1 MAQKIT
7 DLKKQQRNPNR
18 ISVYLDG
25 EYAFGLSQTV
35 AAWLQVGQTIS
46 AEKVASLQTDE
57 TRAAAFQQALRLL
70 SYRPRSEAEIEKK
83 LNDKGFDAEVSA
95 YVIHR
100 LTEEGYL
107 GDIIFAK
114 TWVENRSTFRP
125 RSRRLLKYELRQ
137 KGVAEEHIESAL
149 ESVKDEPDLAYQ
161 AGIRYAARL
170 ADLDRETF
178 RKRLGAFLGRRGFS
192 YGTIAPV
199 VSQIW
204 DEMHSSDRT
213 S

>member
-7 DLKKQQRNPNR
+7 ELKAQQRNPNR
-18 ISVYLDG
+18 ISVFLDG
-25 EYAFGLSQTV
+25 EFAFGLSRTV
-35 AAWLQVGQTIS
+35 AAWLQVGQVIS
-46 AEKVASLQTDE
+46 PDKIASLQVEE
-57 TRAAAFQQALRLL
+57 TREAAFQQALRLL
-70 SYRPRSEAEIEKK
+70 SYRPRSEAEIRKK
-83 LNDKGFDAEVSA
+83 LNDKGYDAQVSEF
-95 YVIHR
+95 IIQR
-100 LTEEGYL
+100 LIEKGYL
-107 GDIIFAK
+107 GDQTFAQ

-125 RSRRLLKYELRQ
+125 RGRRLLKYELHQ

-149 ESVKDEPDLAYQ
+149 SSVKDEPDLAYQ

-170 ADLDRETF
+170 ADLEWETF
-178 RKRLGAFLGRRGFS
+178 RKRLGAYLGRRGFS

-204 DEMHSSDRT
+204 DEMHSPERT